1 MIYIQRPL
9 ILLTLSGILALSSCA
24 INPIPKYQPIAPP
37 KSWIEPLPFKQPHDG
52 KLSDLQNWWQQFN
65 DPALLKLIEAA
76 QKVSPDIESAQARVV
91 AAQTEVVLAGSYLLP
106 SLTADAN
113 ASRNH
118 NGVIFPTG
126 NVVNLGVNAS
136 WELDVWGKNK
146 ANNKEKQAQLSGSSA
161 LWHEARV
168 IVAAQTATQYLNY
181 RLCENLSSIAKKNAE
196 SNLESARVADL
207 SAKAGFLSLAS
218 ASQTHAFA
226 ADASSQ
232 FKKQSLQ
239 CALMVKAL
247 VALTAISEPEM
258 HTLLAQDSGVMPIS
272 VGLEVNEI
280 PAKLLLQRPDV
291 LNAERNVDASGFE
304 ITFSQA
310 QRYPRLTLAGS
321 LGVAYDNTFRRFSP
335 KVTHNIRDATTW
347 SIGPVAVSLPI
358 FDAGVSAANI
368 EMAKVQYEVAKST
381 YESVVR
387 NAVREVEEAMAK
399 LNSTSERLDDINK
412 SAEGFKLALDA
423 TQMRYKASLANL
435 FELEEA
441 QRASLQAQ
449 TNVVALTNERLLAW
463 ISLYRAMGGGWTQ
476 ALNNPVLTIDSKLKP
491 TELKTPVSI
500 P

>member
-1 MIYIQRPL
+1 
-9 ILLTLSGILALSSCA
+9 
-24 INPIPKYQPIAPP
+24 
-37 KSWIEPLPFKQPHDG
+37 
-52 KLSDLQNWWQQFN
+52 
-65 DPALLKLIEAA
+65 
-76 QKVSPDIESAQARVV
+76 
-91 AAQTEVVLAGSYLLP
+91 
-106 SLTADAN
+106 
-113 ASRNH
+113 
-118 NGVIFPTG
+118 
-126 NVVNLGVNAS
+126 
-136 WELDVWGKNK
+136 
-146 ANNKEKQAQLSGSSA
+146 
-161 LWHEARV
+161 
-168 IVAAQTATQYLNY
+168 
-181 RLCENLSSIAKKNAE
+181 
-196 SNLESARVADL
+196 
-207 SAKAGFLSLAS
+207 
-218 ASQTHAFA
+218 
-226 ADASSQ
+226 
-232 FKKQSLQ
+232 
-239 CALMVKAL
+239 MVKAL